1 LSAPAISLLQTYKEV
16 KRKTRESPSQ
26 EGEQIMTEKNRIND
40 RELEHINGGTET
52 EVPACIEQYSE
63 KIEKKMEKDLPNLCK
78 LIKYL
83 FGE

>member
-1 LSAPAISLLQTYKEV
+1 M
-16 KRKTRESPSQ
+16 
-26 EGEQIMTEKNRIND
+26 MTEKNKIND
-40 RELEHINGGTET
+40 KELDQITGGTET

-63 KIEKKMEKDLPNLCK
+63 KIEKKMEKDLPNLRK

>member
-1 LSAPAISLLQTYKEV
+1 
-16 KRKTRESPSQ
+16 
-26 EGEQIMTEKNRIND
+26 MTEKNRINEK
-40 RELEHINGGTET
+40 ELEQINGGTSTET
-52 EVPACIEQYSE
+52 PDCIEQYSE

>member
-1 LSAPAISLLQTYKEV
+1 MI
-16 KRKTRESPSQ
+16 
-26 EGEQIMTEKNRIND
+26 TEKNRIND
-40 RELEHINGGTET
+40 KELDQITGGTET